1 MKPIELTMSAF
12 GPFAEEQTIR
22 VSDLGD
28 HGLFL
33 IAGDTGAGKTTIF
46 DAICFALFGKTSG
59 SNRAEDSVRSD
70 FADVSQKTYVR
81 LSFSHRGVFY
91 QLERTPKYRRLK
103 KRGTGTIEEKS
114 TARLLLPDGR
124 VIAGAKEVTA
134 QIEEILGVDVTQF
147 KQISMIAQGEFLKLL
162 TASSQERSEI
172 IRRVFDTAQLQ
183 HLELTL
189 KSMLSR
195 ERQEYHDLEQA
206 TIQQTESLLLPEDS
220 PIWELTGQAELVPQL
235 LEQLRAWSAVQE
247 EQQDDL
253 LRRQKKL
260 EKTEQDLRL
269 KKAKTEAD
277 NAALD
282 RLHQTRLEQRAMQKQ
297 EGVMQEKTNDLR
309 RAEQAEQLRI
319 IYQQRQQAEE
329 KERACA
335 RQCAR
340 SETECERLKQ
350 QLPELQQALKDAEQQ
365 ETECGQVLEAELG
378 RLRALESG
386 YQELNRLEAACTACE
401 TEQKRREAALK
412 AAENQQNEYEEQR
425 EKLQK
430 QIEAT
435 ALAAAEVEQYR
446 AEVTALESRQKQLGQ
461 LLRDLQKQ
469 EQNTQD
475 LSAAQDKYQT
485 RDAAYQ
491 AAEQACKEAELKW
504 SRGQAGLLASHLTE
518 GQPCPVCGSIHHPA
532 PAAQEAQSVTQQQL
546 DVLRETQQSCRDR
559 MQDQAIVCAKL
570 RQVLDSLK
578 EQIEASSAELFDKLV
593 MPEEAKQEEKRLCA
607 EQKKQQKQL
616 KQAEQRKKQGQA
628 AQEALSSLQTQEE
641 GIRRTCET
649 CRREYEEASRAHVQA
664 QTAYETQKKTLP
676 YPNWAAVKQRIEK
689 QQEQRDAVREA
700 YREAEQQCRDTERKL
715 QEQLAARE
723 VYRENQ
729 KEALCAAQQQQQ
741 EWEQRRTEAGFAD
754 DDTWSAA
761 CWNAEQRE
769 EARRQLEQYKTD
781 RNRLDVLEEEQ
792 ARAAE
797 GLQYTDIDAVEQ
809 QRMQTEQQL
818 KTCREQSYAIRRA
831 LEHNGAVAEALS
843 KQEQVRARKQKTLAS
858 LRELSQTASG
868 DVPGKPKLSFEKY
881 VQAAYFVQIL
891 ERANRRLREMSGG
904 RYELR
909 RRQQASDLRT
919 QTGLDMDVLDH
930 HTGRLR
936 DVKTLSG
943 GESFL
948 GALSLALGFSDVI
961 QSHAGGIAV
970 ETVFID
976 EGFGSLD
983 SQALEQAIGVLVE
996 LSSDSRLVGII
1007 SHVAELKER
1016 IERQIV
1022 VHRGRTGSSVEL
1034 ITE

>member
-1 MKPIELTMSAF
+1 MKPIELTVGAF

-33 IAGDTGAGKTTIF
+33 ISGDTGAGKTTIF

-81 LSFSHRGVFY
+81 LTFSHRGVLY
-91 QLERTPKYRRLK
+91 QMERTPKYRRPK

-206 TIQQTESLLLPEDS
+206 TIQQTESLLLPKDS
-220 PIWELTGQAELVPQL
+220 TIWELTGRAELVPQL
-235 LEQLRAWSAVQE
+235 LEQLSTWSTEQE
-247 EQQDDL
+247 EQQKEL
-253 LRRQKKL
+253 LHKQTDL
-260 EKTEQDLRL
+260 EKMEQNLRL
-269 KKAKTEAD
+269 KKAKAETD
-277 NAALD
+277 NKALD
-282 RLHQTRLEQRAMQKQ
+282 RLHQTRLEQRAMQEQ
-297 EGVMQEKTNDLR
+297 EREMQEKTNGLH

-319 IYQQRQQAEE
+319 VYQQRQQAEE
-329 KERACA
+329 KEKACA

-350 QLPELQQALKDAEQQ
+350 ELPELQQALKDAEQQ
-365 ETECGQVLEAELG
+365 EAERGQVLEAELG
-378 RLRALESG
+378 RLRALESS
-386 YQELNRLEAACTACE
+386 YQELNRLEAACAACE
-401 TEQKRREAALK
+401 TEKNQRETALK

-425 EKLQK
+425 ETLQK

-435 ALAAAEVEQYR
+435 ASAAAEAEQYR
-446 AEVTALESRQKQLGQ
+446 AQVTALEGRQKQLGQ
-461 LLRDLQKQ
+461 LLRDLKKQK
-469 EQNTQD
+469 QNTQE
-475 LSAAQDKYQT
+475 LSAAQDEYQT

-491 AAEQACKEAELKW
+491 AAEQACKEAELQW
-504 SRGQAGLLASHLTE
+504 SRGQAGLLARHLTE
-518 GQPCPVCGSIHHPA
+518 GQPCPVCGSTNHPA
-532 PAAQEAQSVTQQQL
+532 PAVQEAQSVTQQQL
-546 DVLRETQQSCRDR
+546 DALREEQQSCRDR

-578 EQIEASSAELFDKLV
+578 EQIAASSAELFDKLV
-593 MPEEAKQEEKRLCA
+593 TPEEAEQEEKRLHA
-607 EQKKQQKQL
+607 EQTKQQKQL
-616 KQAEQRKKQGQA
+616 KQAEQRKKQGETAQQA
-628 AQEALSSLQTQEE
+628 LRTLQTQEE
-641 GIRRTCET
+641 AVCQTWET
-649 CRREYEEASRAHVQA
+649 CRKEYEEASRAQIQA

-700 YREAEQQCRDTERKL
+700 YRDAEQCCRDTERKL

-729 KEALCAAQQQQQ
+729 KEALRAAQQRQQ

-754 DDTWSAA
+754 DAAWNAA
-761 CWNAEQRE
+761 CWNAERRE
-769 EARRQLEQYKTD
+769 TVRQELEKYETD
-781 RNRLDVLEEEQ
+781 RNRLAVLEEEQ

-797 GLQYTDIDAVEQ
+797 GLQYTDLDAVEQ
-809 QRMQTEQQL
+809 QRMQVEQKL

-831 LEHNGAVAEALS
+831 LEHNNTVMDALS
-843 KQEQVRARKQKTLAS
+843 KQERARASKQKTLAS

-909 RRQQASDLRT
+909 RRQQASDLRM

-983 SQALEQAIGVLVE
+983 SQALEQAIGVLSE
-996 LSSDSRLVGII
+996 LSSDSRLIGII

-1016 IERQIV
+1016 IGRQIV